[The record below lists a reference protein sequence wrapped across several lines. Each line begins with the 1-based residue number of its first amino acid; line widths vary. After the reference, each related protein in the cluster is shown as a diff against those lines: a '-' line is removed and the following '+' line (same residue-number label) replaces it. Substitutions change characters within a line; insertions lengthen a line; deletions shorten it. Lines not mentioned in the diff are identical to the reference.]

1 MPLELRHQRTGD
13 IVFDYVDESNPF
25 KKPNYYVYKL
35 IETLLPKAHAKLIM
49 PGKAPAHK
57 IESER

>member
-1 MPLELRHQRTGD
+1 M
-13 IVFDYVDESNPF
+13 FDYVDESNPF